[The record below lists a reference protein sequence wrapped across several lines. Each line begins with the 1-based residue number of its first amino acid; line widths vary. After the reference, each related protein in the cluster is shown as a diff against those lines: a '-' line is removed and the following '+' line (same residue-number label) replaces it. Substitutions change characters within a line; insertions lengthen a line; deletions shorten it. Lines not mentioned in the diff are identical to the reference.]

1 MINYR
6 CPQSD
11 LAVHLVNHSL
21 GRRGAPEESTPES
34 LELDGQI
41 TEASKL
47 LEYVLIFQYELLST
61 FVDN

>member
-1 MINYR
+1 MSR
-6 CPQSD
+6 
-11 LAVHLVNHSL
+11 
-21 GRRGAPEESTPES
+21 
-34 LELDGQI
+34 LDGQI